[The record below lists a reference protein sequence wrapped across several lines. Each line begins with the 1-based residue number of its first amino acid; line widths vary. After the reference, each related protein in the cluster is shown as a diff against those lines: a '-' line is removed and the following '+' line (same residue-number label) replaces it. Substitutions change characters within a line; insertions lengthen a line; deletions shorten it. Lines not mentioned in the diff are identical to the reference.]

1 MEGET
6 RGRNTLS
13 RLFPPAVG
21 LPNQTVGGQRS
32 SRWSADTGQPAR
44 WEAGEGGGRVWRGES
59 KICDSSYYDSD
70 IPPGSRRESR
80 GSLSPGMWK
89 PERRRNLVDPS
100 PPRGTGRLL
109 PVSGDDG
116 NSDMCALCPLLH
128 GHFRRATASFL
139 SRAPRPSVLDL
150 RGITRRK
157 RGCPSAGGRPGE
169 SR

>member
-1 MEGET
+1 MLGQLQETNEGLG
-6 RGRNTLS
+6 GRDS
-13 RLFPPAVG
+13 GKEHPVPLFPPAVG

-89 PERRRNLVDPS
+89 PERQRNLVDPS
-100 PPRGTGRLL
+100 PPRGTGHLL
-109 PVSGDDG
+109 PVSDVTIITVSCVLSAPYYTGTSG
-116 NSDMCALCPLLH
+116 EPPRAFFPAPPGPL
-128 GHFRRATASFL
+128 F
-139 SRAPRPSVLDL
+139 
-150 RGITRRK
+150 
-157 RGCPSAGGRPGE
+157 
-169 SR
+169 